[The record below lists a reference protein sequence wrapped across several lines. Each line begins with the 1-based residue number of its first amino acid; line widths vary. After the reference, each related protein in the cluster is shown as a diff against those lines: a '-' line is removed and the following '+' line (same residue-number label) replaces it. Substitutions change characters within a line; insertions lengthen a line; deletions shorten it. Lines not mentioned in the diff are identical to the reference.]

1 MIRKPD
7 RRDVLKAAATLAA
20 AGCLGPAQ
28 SRAAPSPGN
37 LDSVLRAAVQAGD
50 VPGIVALA
58 ANDSGIVY
66 EGIFGQRR
74 LPGGPA
80 MTRDTVFRI
89 ASMVKALTSVGALQ
103 LVEAGK
109 LALDAPVPAIE
120 PALNQPQVLDGFD
133 AKGVPQL
140 RPAKSPITLRQL
152 LTHTA
157 GFSYRLWDAKALR
170 YSAAL
175 GKMPAA
181 ARAKL
186 PHTPLMFDP
195 GTRWQ
200 YGPNIDW
207 VGKIIE
213 HVSGEPIGTYLR
225 NRIFAPL
232 GMNDTGFTITP
243 EQRARE
249 AGAHRREPDGSLK
262 ALPPERPHPHA
273 TFSGGGGIYSTA
285 PDYLTFLRMLMHG
298 GSLDGARILRPETV
312 AMMGHNQIGDIEVG
326 VLRTTA
332 PGLSSDVDL
341 FPGVTCK
348 WGLGHMLTMQAIA
361 GGRGAGSMTWGG
373 LYNTYYWIDPVRR
386 VSAVFMTQVMPFADQ
401 RALRTYRAYERGLYA
416 QIKSG

>member
-1 MIRKPD
+1 MIHKPD
-7 RRDVLKAAATLAA
+7 RRKVLKATATLTAA
-20 AGCLGPAQ
+20 SYLGATWTRGAPLAG
-28 SRAAPSPGN
+28 N
-37 LDSVLRAAVQAGD
+37 IDSVLRAAVRAGD

-58 ANDSGIVY
+58 ATDNGIVY
-66 EGIFGQRR
+66 DGIFGQRR
-74 LPGGPA
+74 LPDGPA

-89 ASMVKALTSVGALQ
+89 ASMVKAITSVAALQ
-103 LVEAGK
+103 LVEQGK
-109 LALDAPVPAIE
+109 LSLDAPVPAIE
-120 PALNQPQVLDGFD
+120 TALNEPQVLDGFD

-140 RPAKSPITLRQL
+140 RPAKSAITLRQL

-170 YSAAL
+170 YFETL

-181 ARAKL
+181 VRSKL

-200 YGPNIDW
+200 YGPNINW

-213 HVSGEPIGTYLR
+213 RVSGVSVGAYFR
-225 NRIFAPL
+225 NYILAPL

-249 AGAHRREPDGSLK
+249 ASAHRREAEGSLK
-262 ALPPERPHPHA
+262 ALAPERPHPYA
-273 TFSGGGGIYSTA
+273 TFTGGGGIYSTA

-298 GSLDGARILRPETV
+298 GALAGVRILRPETV
-312 AMMGHNQIGDIEVG
+312 AMMGRNQIGDIEVG
-326 VLRTTA
+326 VLHTTSPA
-332 PGLSSDVDL
+332 FSNDVDL

-361 GGRGAGSMTWGG
+361 GGRRAGSMTWGG
-373 LYNTYYWIDPVRR
+373 LYNTYYWIDPVRH
-386 VSAVFMTQVMPFADQ
+386 VAAVFMTQVMPFADQ
-401 RALRTYRAYERGLYA
+401 RALRLYHAYERGLYA

>member
-7 RRDVLKAAATLAA
+7 RRDVLTAAATLAA
-20 AGCLGPAQ
+20 AGCLGSTR
-28 SRAAPSPGN
+28 SRGAPGD

-58 ANDSGIVY
+58 ATDRGIVY
-66 EGIFGQRR
+66 EGIFGRRR

-89 ASMVKALTSVGALQ
+89 ASMVKAITSVAALQ
-103 LVEAGK
+103 LVEQGK
-109 LALDAPVPAIE
+109 LSLDAPVPAIE
-120 PALNQPQVLDGFD
+120 PALNEPQVLDGFN

-170 YSAAL
+170 YSATL

-186 PHTPLMFDP
+186 PHKPLMFDP
-195 GTRWQ
+195 GTRWH

-213 HVSGEPIGTYLR
+213 HVSGGPICAYLR
-225 NRIFAPL
+225 DHILAPL
-232 GMNDTGFTITP
+232 GMKDTGFTITS

-262 ALPPERPHPHA
+262 ALAPERPHPHA

-298 GSLDGARILRPETV
+298 GSLDGVRILRPETV
-312 AMMGHNQIGDIEVG
+312 AMMGRNQIGDIEVG
-326 VLRTTA
+326 ALRSTA
-332 PGLSSDVDL
+332 PALSNDVDL
-341 FPGVTCK
+341 FAGVTCK

-361 GGRGAGSMTWGG
+361 GGRSAGSMTWGG

-386 VSAVFMTQVMPFADQ
+386 VSAVFMTQVMPFAD
-401 RALRTYRAYERGLYA
+401 RRVLRVYRAYERGLYA